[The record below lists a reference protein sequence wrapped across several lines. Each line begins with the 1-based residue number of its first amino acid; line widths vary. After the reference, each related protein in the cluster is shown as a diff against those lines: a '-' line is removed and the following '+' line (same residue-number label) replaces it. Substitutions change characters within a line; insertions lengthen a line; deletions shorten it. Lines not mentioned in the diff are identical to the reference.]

1 MKRYLYVLLLIMSA
15 LIVDVCAQ
23 TSPTYDDKTPPAFEW
38 GNGKMNAQ
46 KQGTPTKDEQTIINN
61 ISVTVDNVEENLK
74 SKTSNKSVTEVTE
87 DILEAVGSNSAD
99 VNGIAELLKG
109 EDASGTHSIYEKICK
124 IDEIYALL
132 DESLIT
138 KINEIADYLNGTS
151 DLSQAAIIKAI
162 SEELASNTSKLTN
175 IDNRLIYTPKGATE
189 SVDITELLAQT
200 KKAIEEKAEIID
212 GRLMYTPAGATE
224 SVDITELVA
233 KLDVTL
239 NTAATQIIASMPSMS
254 TVDAQINYLASEA
267 EKLQVAT
274 LTSIIGNINS
284 NAEGLRWTEF
294 RHANSVKAEDDVTTD
309 TVVSLLREIK
319 NKEAGEV
326 SSITTDID
334 LSMIKAEDDVAT
346 DTVVSLLREI
356 KNKEAGGDVELS
368 ETNNLISNNTEKLVA
383 NVTSVADSLVT
394 TVTQSY
400 DNGDDSM
407 TTSSQK
413 TIAQILGEQFGNLRD
428 MSSIDP
434 ETNESEHNNP
444 NCCKFTWDFLGMFID
459 WLYQDYQD
467 GTLSL
472 IFRHTDINNRLVD
485 SDFHKRV
492 VSDITRNGVTNSI
505 EYDLGVADSLISQ
518 GEVPLGDQSSDNY
531 FNVCMTVADALTMD
545 NDGNP
550 THVLGRILQAVEN
563 GGSGSSGSV
572 DLQKIE
578 RGVGVVLNEGSE
590 GGKGEVPEMEINLVD
605 MFYDKGTGI
614 EGFDFRG
621 GDSAYLDEGISM
633 YDMTKA
639 GLFGLDEYSNVK
651 PLLKDMLQVS
661 LSADSS
667 MPKMADVVYGISSK
681 IPQGAIA
688 SISQETLSSRIHLG
702 NIYTKLGALD
712 NRVDRILDALENGG
726 GNKGV
731 TMDTVRYSNGSHGT
745 GDTASVLFDGT
756 LRAVPNFKIDAGP
769 NTSPIK
775 DKTERVFVEFKVPL
789 ATQTFFVGFKNDEKH
804 LRPVTGRA
812 LFEVGTQDLYIK
824 IPSDSGIDY
833 LWITEGWR

>member
-38 GNGKMNAQ
+38 GKGKMNAQ
-46 KQGTPTKDEQTIINN
+46 KQGTPTTGDREIIAN
-61 ISVTVDNVEENLK
+61 INVTVDNVAERLI
-74 SKTSNKSVTEVTE
+74 SKTTDKSITDVAE
-87 DILEAVGSNSAD
+87 DILEAVNSNNTDLTELA
-99 VNGIAELLKG
+99 VLLK
-109 EDASGTHSIYEKICK
+109 DASGTTSIFDKV
-124 IDEIYALL
+124 
-132 DESLIT
+132 
-138 KINEIADYLNGTS
+138 N
-151 DLSQAAIIKAI
+151 
-162 SEELASNTSKLTN
+162 N
-175 IDNRLIYTPKGATE
+175 IDGRLIYTPEGATE

-254 TVDAQINYLASEA
+254 TVDSQINYLASEA

-368 ETNNLISNNTEKLVA
+368 DTNNLISSNTEKLSATTTHTVP
-383 NVTSVADSLVT
+383 NYIDDTLNTSTVKSLAQMIAEQLGS
-394 TVTQSY
+394 TVNNSY
-400 DNGDDSM
+400 YETD
-407 TTSSQK
+407 
-413 TIAQILGEQFGNLRD
+413 GEGN
-428 MSSIDP
+428 P
-434 ETNESEHNNP
+434 YETYP
-444 NCCKFTWDFLGMFID
+444 YPTVC
-459 WLYQDYQD
+459 
-467 GTLSL
+467 
-472 IFRHTDINNRLVD
+472 RL
-485 SDFHKRV
+485 
-492 VSDITRNGVTNSI
+492 VSDIAEMINNVIVDN
-505 EYDLGVADSLISQ
+505 YDWYFNYPTYDSEGNFSGYPSLLGVGRETLEDGSDKEFYVGAAQALMSP
-518 GEVPLGDQSSDNY
+518 VPVEITATYSRTL
-531 FNVCMTVADALTMD
+531 TVADGLFTD
-545 NDGNP
+545 KNGNP

-563 GGSGSSGSV
+563 GGSGSSGSSGSV

-590 GGKGEVPEMEINLVD
+590 GGKDEPPEMEINLVD
-605 MFYDKGTGI
+605 CFYDKGTGI
-614 EGFDFRG
+614 GDFCFRG
-621 GDSAYLDEGISM
+621 DDFAYLDEGISM

-639 GLFGLDEYSNVK
+639 GLFGYDVYGNVT
-651 PLLKDMLQVS
+651 PLLREMLQVS
-661 LSADSS
+661 FSADSRR
-667 MPKMADVVYGISSK
+667 PKMADVVYGIGSK

-712 NRVDRILDALENGG
+712 NRVATLTNELITLPSKRMGITANIAIGTNAVEFGSSAYPSKTWQGCHRQFIEIISDEGDDGEFMIAFDSDGDTRKVKGRILLNIDKSQHVWISADSSST
-726 GNKGV
+726 V
-731 TMDTVRYSNGSHGT
+731 TV
-745 GDTASVLFDGT
+745 
-756 LRAVPNFKIDAGP
+756 
-769 NTSPIK
+769 
-775 DKTERVFVEFKVPL
+775 
-789 ATQTFFVGFKNDEKH
+789 
-804 LRPVTGRA
+804 
-812 LFEVGTQDLYIK
+812 
-824 IPSDSGIDY
+824 
-833 LWITEGWR
+833 TEGWR

>member
-38 GNGKMNAQ
+38 GKGKMNAQ
-46 KQGTPTKDEQTIINN
+46 KQGTPTTGDREIIAN
-61 ISVTVDNVEENLK
+61 INVTVDNVAERLI
-74 SKTSNKSVTEVTE
+74 SKTTDKSITDVAE
-87 DILEAVGSNSAD
+87 DILEAVNSNNTDLTELA
-99 VNGIAELLKG
+99 VLLK
-109 EDASGTHSIYEKICK
+109 DASGTTSIFDKV
-124 IDEIYALL
+124 
-132 DESLIT
+132 
-138 KINEIADYLNGTS
+138 N
-151 DLSQAAIIKAI
+151 
-162 SEELASNTSKLTN
+162 N
-175 IDNRLIYTPKGATE
+175 IDGRLIYTPEGATE

-254 TVDAQINYLASEA
+254 NVDSQINYL
-267 EKLQVAT
+267 
-274 LTSIIGNINS
+274 
-284 NAEGLRWTEF
+284 
-294 RHANSVKAEDDVTTD
+294 ANSVKAEDDVTTD

-434 ETNESEHNNP
+434 ETNESEHDNP
-444 NCCKFTWDFLGMFID
+444 NCCKFTWDFFGMFMD

-472 IFRHTDINNRLVD
+472 IFRHTDINYRLVD

-563 GGSGSSGSV
+563 GGSGSSGSSGSV

-614 EGFDFRG
+614 GDFSFRG
-621 GDSAYLDEGISM
+621 DDFAYLDEGISM

-639 GLFGLDEYSNVK
+639 GLFGYDVYGNVT
-651 PLLKDMLQVS
+651 PLLREMLQVS
-661 LSADSS
+661 FSADSRR
-667 MPKMADVVYGISSK
+667 PKMADVVYGISSK

-731 TMDTVRYSNGSHGT
+731 TMDTVRYSNGLHGT
-745 GDTASVLFDGT
+745 GDTGSVLFDGT